1 MRLKNKTALITG
13 AGRGI
18 GRAIALGFAREG
30 ADVIINEIEGS
41 NYAEEVVSEIKKIG
55 RKSSVIYADISKV
68 ADIKAMFQEIERT
81 YGKLDI
87 LVNNAGITGWS
98 DFFET
103 SEEIFDKVMGVN
115 LKGTLFC
122 SIEAAKVMRKNGGGS
137 IINISTI
144 CAALSVKNLITY
156 STSKG
161 GIHAM
166 AEQMAVELA
175 PHNIRVNT
183 FGPGPVNVE
192 RNLQED
198 PNYKTNWGNMI
209 PLGRTAEPEEMIGP
223 AIFLASD
230 DSSYVSGQ
238 LFYVD
243 GAWSV
248 QGKIPTNSMDS
259 QLKNTGDK

>member
-18 GRAIALGFAREG
+18 GKAIALGFAREG
-30 ADVIINEIEGS
+30 ADVIINDLADDD
-41 NYAEEVVSEIKKIG
+41 YAEAVRDEIRAMG
-55 RKSSVIYADISKV
+55 RKSTVIYADISQK
-68 ADIKAMFQEIERT
+68 KERDMLFSEVEMD

-103 SEEIFDKVMGVN
+103 TEEIFDKVMNVN

-122 SIEAAKVMRKNGGGS
+122 SIEAAKIMRKNGGGS

-156 STSKG
+156 SASKG

-166 AEQMAVELA
+166 AKQMAVELA
-175 PHNIRVNT
+175 PYNIRVNT

-198 PNYKTNWGNMI
+198 PEYKTNWGGMI

-223 AIFLASD
+223 AVFLASD
-230 DSSYVSGQ
+230 ESSYVSGQ

-248 QGKIPTNSMDS
+248 QGKIPVNSMDS

>member
-1 MRLKNKTALITG
+1 MKLQNKIALITG

-18 GRAIALGFAREG
+18 GEAIALGFAREG
-30 ADVIINEIEGS
+30 ADVLINEIEGAT
-41 NYAEEVVSEIKKIG
+41 YAEEVAEKIRQMGRRSE
-55 RKSSVIYADISKV
+55 VIYADITKV
-68 ADIKAMFQEIERT
+68 AEIRSMFAYIRQK
-81 YGKLDI
+81 YGVLNI
-87 LVNNAGITGWS
+87 MVNNAGITGWS

-103 SEEIFDKVMGVN
+103 DEAIFDKVMDVN
-115 LKGTLFC
+115 VRGTLFC
-122 SIEAAKVMRKNGGGS
+122 SIEAAKIMRENGGGS

-144 CAALSVKNLITY
+144 CAALSVKNLIVY

-166 AEQMAVELA
+166 SAQMAVELA
-175 PHNIRVNT
+175 PYNIRVNT

-192 RNLQED
+192 RNLIGD
-198 PNYKTNWGNMI
+198 PDYKTNWGGVV

-223 AIFLASD
+223 AVFLASD

-248 QGKIPTNSMDS
+248 QGTIPVNSMDS
-259 QLKNTGDK
+259 QLKNSK

>member
-18 GRAIALGFAREG
+18 GKAIALGFAKEG
-30 ADVIINEIEGS
+30 ADVIINELAGS
-41 NYAEEVVSEIKKIG
+41 DYAEEVAAEIQEMG

-68 ADIKAMFQEIERT
+68 DEIKAMFQTVEKT

-103 SEEIFDKVMGVN
+103 SEEIFDKVMSVN

-122 SIEAAKVMRKNGGGS
+122 SIEAAKIMRKNRGGS

-175 PHNIRVNT
+175 PYNIRVNT

-192 RNLQED
+192 RNLKED
-198 PNYKTNWGNMI
+198 PDYRTNWGNMI

-223 AIFLASD
+223 AVFLASD
-230 DSSYVSGQ
+230 ESSYVSGQ
-238 LFYVD
+238 RFYVD

-259 QLKNTGDK
+259 QLNNTGDK

>member
-1 MRLKNKTALITG
+1 MRLLNKIALITG

-18 GRAIALGFAREG
+18 GEAIALGFAREG
-30 ADVIINEIEGS
+30 ADIIINEVEGAT
-41 NYAEEVVSEIKKIG
+41 YAEGVAEKIRAIG
-55 RKSSVIYADISKV
+55 RNAEVIYADISKV
-68 ADIKAMFQEIERT
+68 NEIRSMFAQIRKKF
-81 YGKLDI
+81 GKLNI

-103 SEEIFDKVMGVN
+103 DEAIFDKVMGVN

-122 SIEAAKVMRKNGGGS
+122 SIEAAKIMRENGGGS
-137 IINISTI
+137 IINVSTI
-144 CAALSVKNLITY
+144 CAALSVKNLIVY

-175 PHNIRVNT
+175 PYNIRVNT
-183 FGPGPVNVE
+183 FGPGPINVE
-192 RNLQED
+192 RNLRED
-198 PNYKTNWGNMI
+198 PNYRTNWGGVV
-209 PLGRTAEPEEMIGP
+209 PLGRTGEPEEMIGP
-223 AIFLASD
+223 AVFLASD

-238 LFYVD
+238 LFFVD

-259 QLKNTGDK
+259 QLANSNK